1 LKESEKSPPR
11 RLGRRRAIDCLGSL
25 PTLGQEGTFVV
36 AERSRDQLH
45 VLARGLSR
53 RAAFGRLAAGGIG
66 AALWTAVE
74 RGSVSSNAQATPEPE
89 CVEPNL
95 FQFVGE
101 ETQITYNALTSNLTY
116 EDPRGSLTYDGD
128 EIRTLGTPLGLL
140 VTVHVA
146 SGVYGDFVE
155 LTLVLPEILHPSKDA
170 PPTSFT
176 TVAVLMTYW
185 PIIGCRFT
193 VGIFPPFSGA
203 QRRYEFVALEGTA
216 QFIES

>member
-1 LKESEKSPPR
+1 MVTEL
-11 RLGRRRAIDCLGSL
+11 
-25 PTLGQEGTFVV
+25 
-36 AERSRDQLH
+36 SRDQSHSLD
-45 VLARGLSR
+45 RGLSR

-66 AALWTAVE
+66 AALWTAME
-74 RGSVSSNAQATPEPE
+74 RGSVSSKAQATPEPQ

-101 ETQITYNALTSNLTY
+101 ETQITYNALTGNLTY
-116 EDPRGSLTYDGD
+116 EGPPGSLTYDGD
-128 EIRTLGTPLGLL
+128 EIRTLVTPLGLL

-170 PPTSFT
+170 PPTSFAT
-176 TVAVLMTYW
+176 MAVLMTYW

-193 VGIFPPFSGA
+193 VGFFPPFAGS
-203 QRRYEFVALEGTA
+203 QRRYEVVALESTA
-216 QFIES
+216 QFVGS